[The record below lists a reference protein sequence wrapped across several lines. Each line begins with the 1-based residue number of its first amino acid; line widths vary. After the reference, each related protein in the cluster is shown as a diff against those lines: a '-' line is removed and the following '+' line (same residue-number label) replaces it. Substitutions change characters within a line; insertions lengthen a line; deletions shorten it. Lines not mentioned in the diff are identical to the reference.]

1 MSIMLTASE
10 ARAHSLHHAIVHDEL
25 RKLELAVLG
34 AVEASG
40 YSGVVLTNTR
50 MTGPADNVALE
61 NNDMLVTEA
70 QIPLTDEQLDNAQN
84 YYRAWKGDIPNKAL
98 EREMNSIIE
107 YFSNLGYVIER
118 RVNQETGQNFKWV
131 IYW

>member
-25 RKLELAVLG
+25 RKLEIAVLG

-40 YSGVVLTNTR
+40 YSGVVLTNTK

-70 QIPLTDEQLDNAQN
+70 QIPLTEEELANSQS

-118 RVNQETGQNFKWV
+118 RVNQETGENFKWV

>member
-131 IYW
+131 VYW